1 MKKKIQGILEVL
13 AMILLTALL
22 VQTCNLR
29 QEIREYK
36 NQVLKSK

>member
-13 AMILLTALL
+13 SMILLTALL

-29 QEIREYK
+29 KDIREYK

>member
-1 MKKKIQGILEVL
+1 MKKKIQSILEVL

-29 QEIREYK
+29 KDIREYK